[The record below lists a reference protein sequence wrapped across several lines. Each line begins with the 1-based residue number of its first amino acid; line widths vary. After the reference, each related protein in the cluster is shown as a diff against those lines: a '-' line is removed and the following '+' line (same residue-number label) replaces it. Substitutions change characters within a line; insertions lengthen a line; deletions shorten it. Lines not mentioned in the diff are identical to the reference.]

1 MAHLLCAAAFLLA
14 FLIPGG
20 FAAGQTSGRSSS
32 SASQSQAVQVELTNT
47 IRAKNAKVGDVVKA
61 RTVTALILADR
72 TAVPEGSR
80 LVGHVVWVSFQPSGS
95 PDTALAIVFDEL
107 QTKPGRTVRA
117 NFPIRAAA
125 LPQVT
130 GHQTADAEDEQIPEP
145 PPNSPRPAATAP
157 ARMPFSRPEKP
168 TSRTYGSSLQPLPQT
183 DDNRGELR
191 SAPGGTLIGMPG
203 VALRVDG
210 PAGAATFQSSNRKLE
225 LKRGLQLVLRVDP
238 QTDSPQQR

>member
-1 MAHLLCAAAFLLA
+1 MARLLCAAAFLLA

-20 FAAGQTSGRSSS
+20 SAAGQTLARSLSS
-32 SASQSQAVQVELTNT
+32 TGQSQALQVELTNT

-72 TAVPEGSR
+72 TVVPEGSR
-80 LVGHVVWVSFQPSGS
+80 LVGRVVRVSFQPNGS
-95 PDTALAIVFDEL
+95 QDTALAIAFDEL

-117 NFPIRAAA
+117 NFSIRAGA
-125 LPQVT
+125 LPEVLV
-130 GHQTADAEDEQIPEP
+130 HQAADEEDEQIPEP

-168 TSRTYGSSLQPLPQT
+168 TYGSPLQPLPQIY
-183 DDNRGELR
+183 DNRRDLR
-191 SAPGGTLIGMPG
+191 SAPGGTLTGMPG
-203 VALRVDG
+203 VTLRVDG

-225 LKRGLQLVLRVDP
+225 LKSGLQLVLRVDP